1 MRLFKGRAGF
11 LMFGLAISAVCTL
24 LFLHYRITVPKKA
37 TDDQRISVVLTFPY
51 LLDPTWNSPGYSTL
65 SLSQKEARA
74 EEYITGLSRTLIH
87 PHIHEVHLLYDQDL
101 LPDHVNKKLSSVSI
115 QQKLFFH
122 YLQNTRQ
129 ALSTFR
135 FAFEKLQGRLV
146 MVTQADV
153 YPERGFDLI
162 DIERLKSER
171 LMYALTRHGRLEES
185 CDMSGDFC
193 DEGRKFVGSHDTY
206 IFVPQG
212 RLTASAIDSLTTD
225 TMAWGID
232 LVITWVFQNVL
243 SYRVLNPCKVV
254 FVYHIHCT
262 YIRNTGRQRVNT
274 VNTTGWIPP
283 TSDLY

>member
-1 MRLFKGRAGF
+1 MRSDGRPGCAIV
-11 LMFGLAISAVCTL
+11 GLITTTACTL
-24 LFLHYRITVPKKA
+24 AFLHYRITAPKQADGK
-37 TDDQRISVVLTFPY
+37 QRISVILTFPH
-51 LLDPTWNSPGYSTL
+51 LLDPSWNSPGYSAL
-65 SLSQKEARA
+65 SLSQREARA
-74 EEYITGLSRTLIH
+74 EEYITGLTRTLLH
-87 PHIHEVHLLYDQDL
+87 PHIQDVHLLYDQDL
-101 LPDHVNKKLSSVSI
+101 LPDYVRKKLSNVPFHR
-115 QQKLFFH
+115 KLFFH

-129 ALSTFR
+129 AISTFR

-193 DEGRKFVGSHDTY
+193 DEGIKFVGSHDTY
-206 IFVPQG
+206 IFVPHG
-212 RLTASAIDSLTTD
+212 YIPPSAIKFLSTD

-232 LVITWVFQNVL
+232 LVITWVFQNIL
-243 SYRVLNPCKVV
+243 SFRVLNPCKVV

-274 VNTTGWIPP
+274 ANTTGWIPP
-283 TSDLY
+283 SSELY